1 MITLLLLFVPLVASL
16 ACLLFD
22 KAQVKVLAL
31 GASIV
36 NLGILAYSL
45 TLFKSDMSYQFLVD
59 YWWVKDLGISFKLG
73 LDGISIL
80 LVALTNF
87 LMPLI
92 ILSSFRQEYK
102 NANAFYSLI
111 MFMQF
116 ALIGVFAALDGF
128 LFYIFWEL
136 ALIPIYFI
144 CLFWGGEDRVR
155 ITLKFFIYTLTGSL
169 LMLVGLIS

>member
-22 KAQVKVLAL
+22 KAKVKVFAL
-31 GASIV
+31 GTSLI
-36 NLGILAYSL
+36 NLGVMIYAF

-92 ILSSFRQEYK
+92 ILSSFRIDYK
-102 NANAFYSLI
+102 NANAFYS
-111 MFMQF
+111 
-116 ALIGVFAALDGF
+116 
-128 LFYIFWEL
+128 
-136 ALIPIYFI
+136 
-144 CLFWGGEDRVR
+144 
-155 ITLKFFIYTLTGSL
+155 
-169 LMLVGLIS
+169 

>member
-16 ACLLFD
+16 ACLLLD
-22 KAQVKVLAL
+22 KAKVKVFAL
-31 GASIV
+31 GTSLV
-36 NLGILAYSL
+36 NLGILVYSL

-92 ILSSFRQEYK
+92 ILSSFRTEYK
-102 NANAFYSLI
+102 NATAFYSL
-111 MFMQF
+111 MLFMQF

-128 LFYIFWEL
+128 LFYIVWE
-136 ALIPIYFI
+136 
-144 CLFWGGEDRVR
+144 
-155 ITLKFFIYTLTGSL
+155 
-169 LMLVGLIS
+169 